1 MAEHRNSS
9 GWDVQGLAIG
19 LAIGFL
25 GVVFLLGREG
35 GDLRP
40 AHLLGVVVLAI
51 GAAYLVDAVDR
62 NWRSSDAVDDRDR
75 IIDLP

>member
-1 MAEHRNSS
+1 MADHRPR
-9 GWDVQGLAIG
+9 WDVQGLAFG

-25 GVVFLLGREG
+25 GVLFVLGRDG

-62 NWRSSDAVDDRDR
+62 NWRHAEGEGEADRV
-75 IIDLP
+75 IELP